1 MATPLHRRPGVTVR
15 QISERRQQLLTELHS
30 PEHIGRVITRG
41 YGEHDPRIA
50 PFPAC
55 SCGAPAKLA
64 LLNSGKWHVRCSSC
78 TRAIADPQ
86 KSDWGA
92 CLQWCA
98 INKEQLD
105 YRELPLFDLK
115 ELDSQ
120 ASKVRLTSIYNDLML
135 RCQIAT
141 LDQALSERTHEHPSP
156 GRDYMEKI
164 CAYRDWAK
172 LALSLIKLSSEA
184 QPE

>member
-1 MATPLHRRPGVTVR
+1 MATPLHRRPGVILQ
-15 QISERRQQLLTELHS
+15 QIKEKRLELLATLHS
-30 PEHIGRVITRG
+30 PEHIESTITRD

-55 SCGAPAKLA
+55 RCGAPAQLK
-64 LLNSGKWHVRCSSC
+64 LLNNAKWDARCSICS
-78 TRAIADPQ
+78 RAIADPQ

-98 INKEQLD
+98 MNKEQLD
-105 YRELPLFDLK
+105 CRMLPLFGLK
-115 ELDSQ
+115 ELDGQ
-120 ASKVRLTSIYNDLML
+120 AAKVRLTSIYSDLLL

-141 LDQALSERTHEHPSP
+141 LDQSLSERTHEHPSP

-164 CAYRDWAK
+164 FAYRDWAK
-172 LALSLIKLSSEA
+172 LSLSLIKLSSEA